1 MRCDVDLARWMLP
14 RVVPDQRCKAASGWA
29 DTTLEGLKV

>member
-1 MRCDVDLARWMLP
+1 MRCDVGLARWKLP
-14 RVVPDQRCKAASGWA
+14 RVVPDQRRKAASGRT